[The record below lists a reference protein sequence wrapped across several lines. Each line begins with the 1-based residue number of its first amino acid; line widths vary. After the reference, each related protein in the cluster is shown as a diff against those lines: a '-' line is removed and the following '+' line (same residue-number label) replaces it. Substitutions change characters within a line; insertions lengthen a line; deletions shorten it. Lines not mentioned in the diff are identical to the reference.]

1 LFVSTLLP
9 SIDRV
14 DEDPRCVPVRRWHMA
29 MHDAVFASLTDQ
41 FPPYYLEIIQII
53 DVRHLSNIYIYI

>member
-1 LFVSTLLP
+1 
-9 SIDRV
+9 
-14 DEDPRCVPVRRWHMA
+14 MA